1 MKERVGILL
10 VDDDVVDVMT
20 RRFSRQVSQKVTNP

>member
-20 RRFSRQVSQKVTNP
+20 RWFSRQVSQKVTNT

>member
-20 RRFSRQVSQKVTNP
+20 RRFSRQVSQKVTNT